1 MLRDCY
7 VPMQLTHYVE
17 TQQQRRIV
25 YGSRLHCQTAC
36 LLSCVRARALHGHLY
51 RQPITMLT
59 IIDKDN
65 TSPVIYSCQNDIT
78 HGKRS
83 DK

>member
-1 MLRDCY
+1 MLCDYY
-7 VPMQLTHYVE
+7 VPMHLTHYVE
-17 TQQQRRIV
+17 TPQQRKIV
-25 YGSRLHCQTAC
+25 YGSRLRRPTAC
-36 LLSCVRARALHGHLY
+36 LLSCVRARAFHGHLY
-51 RQPITMLT
+51 CQPITMLT

-65 TSPVIYSCQNDIT
+65 TSSVIYSCQNDTT